1 MPPIIQNMQSQ
12 LRCSPLLSICRNS
25 EKYEYT
31 IGTDPPILQEN
42 TGQQLSYNHIWITK
56 NQDYKNELT
65 KNIYIITCLS
75 LYPLPSYILFYI
87 ISLPAVF

>member
-31 IGTDPPILQEN
+31 IGTEPPILQDN
-42 TGQQLSYNHIWITK
+42 TWPQFSYNAVIPK
-56 NQDYKNELT
+56 NSLH
-65 KNIYIITCLS
+65 LS
-75 LYPLPSYILFYI
+75 LSTKPVNDHKSILSRPLK
-87 ISLPAVF
+87 